1 MIITLGKNS
10 GGLLARVLPSARSS
24 VDLLPDGDHLSEALQ
39 SPVEQRDE
47 DKDLGDR
54 DGDAG

>member
-1 MIITLGKNS
+1 MLKS
-10 GGLLARVLPSARSS
+10 SEFPSARSS
-24 VDLLPDGDHLSEALQ
+24 VDLLPDGDQLSEALQ

-54 DGDAG
+54 DGHAG

>member
-1 MIITLGKNS
+1 MF
-10 GGLLARVLPSARSS
+10 PSARSS

-39 SPVEQRDE
+39 SPVEQRDK